1 LTMKAII
8 ISINFIYITLTV
20 MPLCLVMSI
29 LYFILELL
37 NMFTIKGLRFNKL
50 KFNNGIIK
58 ALYNETK
65 GIMSTFLG
73 NLKEIKELY

>member
-1 LTMKAII
+1 
-8 ISINFIYITLTV
+8 
-20 MPLCLVMSI
+20 
-29 LYFILELL
+29 
-37 NMFTIKGLRFNKL
+37 MFTIKGLRFNKL